1 LPVFLEAGFLGADF
15 ELGLTR
21 AVVAGV
27 DLQESREGV
36 GLAAAAAAGS
46 SGFGGCLCFARRKGT
61 PWLCSR
67 SVGVAQRR
75 LKEEEEKEEQA
86 LTPALAWPL
95 HAAAGRPCP
104 VGGGN
109 VEDGVKK

>member
-1 LPVFLEAGFLGADF
+1 
-15 ELGLTR
+15 
-21 AVVAGV
+21 
-27 DLQESREGV
+27 
-36 GLAAAAAAGS
+36 
-46 SGFGGCLCFARRKGT
+46 
-61 PWLCSR
+61 
-67 SVGVAQRR
+67 VAQRR